1 MTGERGGGPAPATEL
16 PELLAEHL
24 ASSARA
30 RPPAPPQVW
39 AAVRPGERAIAWRA
53 GEGPYAAETP
63 GPHTMFEIGSNTKTF
78 TALLLA
84 DMVVRGEINYTDPI
98 AAFLPGHA
106 RPQRNRRRAASA
118 QITLLHLATHTG
130 GLSRLPRNLLARALR
145 DRRTNPYARYTLPDL
160 YAATARLGGGPPP
173 GTRMRYSNYGVG
185 LLGQLLANAA
195 GTDYGTL
202 ITQRICRPLGLAET
216 LPHPPPASDG
226 DAPTGSAPD
235 GLQQATGYRLGRAL
249 PPWRMDAQAGAGALR
264 SSGHDMVRYLEAQL
278 RPASAGPLAAALAA
292 VQRPWLRLPD
302 SDTLCLVWNSR
313 TVAGQQVIFH
323 SGGTLGCTSFL
334 AFSPGAGTAV
344 VALSGAGPRRAEP
357 LPQQVY
363 DLLLRLNHERGG

>member
-1 MTGERGGGPAPATEL
+1 MTAERGGGPAPATEL

-130 GLSRLPRNLLARALR
+130 GLPRLPRNLLARALR

-226 DAPTGSAPD
+226 
-235 GLQQATGYRLGRAL
+235 
-249 PPWRMDAQAGAGALR
+249 
-264 SSGHDMVRYLEAQL
+264 SSGCWTIRAPKPRAYDKASRIIRDEAMAFEPSVNATA
-278 RPASAGPLAAALAA
+278 PASCSKPSSA
-292 VQRPWLRLPD
+292 
-302 SDTLCLVWNSR
+302 SS
-313 TVAGQQVIFH
+313 
-323 SGGTLGCTSFL
+323 
-334 AFSPGAGTAV
+334 SPRQ
-344 VALSGAGPRRAEP
+344 PRVRAP
-357 LPQQVY
+357 
-363 DLLLRLNHERGG
+363 